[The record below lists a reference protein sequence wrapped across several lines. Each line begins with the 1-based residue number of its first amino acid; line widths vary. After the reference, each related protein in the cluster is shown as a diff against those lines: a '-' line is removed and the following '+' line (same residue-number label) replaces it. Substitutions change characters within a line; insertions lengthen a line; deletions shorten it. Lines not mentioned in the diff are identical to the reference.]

1 MAAIAARSI
10 WKGSISFGL
19 VNIPIQVFSATQ
31 NEDYTSFS
39 QLCDKG
45 HKIKYKKWCPEEER
59 EVQWSEI
66 KKGHEIT
73 KNNYV
78 VIEKE
83 DLDKIKLKTNN
94 TIEVK
99 EFIEADEFDPIFIEK
114 NYYVG
119 PDPGKKKTEASTRA
133 YSLLVKILHD
143 TGKIAI
149 GKVVLR
155 EREQLVA
162 LRAYQRGLV
171 MHQLKYLDEIR
182 PMDEIGGLD
191 SSQKIDAN
199 ELALGKTLVENLTAE
214 EFDPGQYSD
223 TYAKELEKLIEAK
236 SKGEK
241 ITIEEEEEK
250 HEATTDLLKALK
262 ASISMKTKPSRQKKS
277 GGGSKVIN
285 MLSALAAEVGKTT
298 SNTQLESQA
307 TLPHEYI
314 RDTLT
319 FRYRECES
327 CGTRTELTC
336 IKCGFCYS
344 CHWKKE
350 EVEKQL
356 FDNKYYKTY
365 SSPLIP

>member
-1 MAAIAARSI
+1 MAAVAAHAI

-31 NEDYTSFS
+31 REEYTSFN

-45 HKIKYKKWCPEEER
+45 HKIRYKKWCPVEER

-66 KKGHEIT
+66 KKGYEIT
-73 KNNYV
+73 KNNYI

-94 TIEVK
+94 TVEVE
-99 EFIEADEFDPIFIEK
+99 EFIGADEFDPIFVEK
-114 NYYVG
+114 NYYIG

-133 YSLLVKILHD
+133 YSLLVKILHE

-182 PMDEIGGLD
+182 PMDEIGNLD
-191 SSQKIDAN
+191 SLQKVDSK
-199 ELALGKTLVENLTAE
+199 ELSLGKTLVDNLTTE
-214 EFDPGQYSD
+214 KFDPGQYSD

-236 SKGEK
+236 SKGQEVVPK
-241 ITIEEEEEK
+241 QVEETPEE
-250 HEATTDLLKALK
+250 TTDIIEALK
-262 ASISMKTKPSRQKKS
+262 ASLKVKARPSTSSSTSSAAAKAK
-277 GGGSKVIN
+277 GKMGIAVSK
-285 MLSALAAEVGKTT
+285 
-298 SNTQLESQA
+298 
-307 TLPHEYI
+307 
-314 RDTLT
+314 
-319 FRYRECES
+319 
-327 CGTRTELTC
+327 
-336 IKCGFCYS
+336 
-344 CHWKKE
+344 
-350 EVEKQL
+350 
-356 FDNKYYKTY
+356 
-365 SSPLIP
+365 

>member
-1 MAAIAARSI
+1 MAAHAI

-31 NEDYTSFS
+31 RENYTSFN

-45 HKIKYKKWCPEEER
+45 HKIRYKKWCPVEER

-66 KKGHEIT
+66 KKGYEIT
-73 KNNYV
+73 KNNYI

-133 YSLLVKILHD
+133 YSLLVKILHE

-182 PMDEIGGLD
+182 PMNEIGNLD
-191 SSQKIDAN
+191 SLQKIDSK
-199 ELALGKTLVENLTAE
+199 ELSLGKTLVDNLTIE
-214 EFDPGQYSD
+214 KFDPDQYSD

-236 SKGEK
+236 SKGQEIVPK
-241 ITIEEEEEK
+241 QVEETLEE
-250 HEATTDLLKALK
+250 TTDIIEALK
-262 ASISMKTKPSRQKKS
+262 ASLKVKARSSTSSTLSTAAKTKRKM
-277 GGGSKVIN
+277 GIAVSK
-285 MLSALAAEVGKTT
+285 
-298 SNTQLESQA
+298 
-307 TLPHEYI
+307 
-314 RDTLT
+314 
-319 FRYRECES
+319 
-327 CGTRTELTC
+327 
-336 IKCGFCYS
+336 
-344 CHWKKE
+344 
-350 EVEKQL
+350 
-356 FDNKYYKTY
+356 
-365 SSPLIP
+365 